1 MVPNCRIMGGVVPD
15 VSGQPD
21 ILKEFLS
28 SFYFQKQHNPEVEV
42 HQLKQIK
49 KQDHS

>member
-1 MVPNCRIMGGVVPD
+1 MGASVRDVP
-15 VSGQPD
+15 GQPD
-21 ILKEFLS
+21 ILKVFLS

-42 HQLKQIK
+42 HQVKQMK